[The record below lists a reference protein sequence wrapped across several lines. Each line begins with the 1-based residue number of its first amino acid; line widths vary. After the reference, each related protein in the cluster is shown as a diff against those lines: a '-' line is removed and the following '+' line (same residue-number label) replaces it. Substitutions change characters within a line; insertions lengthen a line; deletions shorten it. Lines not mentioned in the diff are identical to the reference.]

1 MASSGGILV
10 MLIMLFDT
18 VIEFDV
24 SDEFWQLIFPHNR
37 SQVFSASLVI
47 LETIN
52 SMAGPVPL

>member
-1 MASSGGILV
+1 

>member
-18 VIEFDV
+18 TILFDV
-24 SDEFWQLIFPHNR
+24 NDEFWQLILPHNR
-37 SQVFSASLVI
+37 SQVFFASLVI
-47 LETIN
+47 LKIIN